1 MKAGRAF
8 GCLFWALLYCVL
20 YLDLTN
26 ASEDEL
32 LDFDFADAKDTD
44 ASSTFDDWQLED
56 EQQAQQSEKKLE
68 DNMLDFS
75 VDLDEAEPEK
85 QLPPFDW
92 RERVLRTALAKA
104 LTDRV
109 LRQKFAEV
117 MPILRVLSSQQR
129 LALSALISAQ
139 MNANQG
145 HELRLDQVRMMFG
158 DDKKL
163 LLPIVYDLANLVK
176 SSARKYIELGTDLAA
191 AALRHTPLQKR
202 KDVLTVEELEQ
213 DDSVGTIDVSAKP
226 AEAAASSLED
236 FFDEMQSELLDPQ
249 MINEALQ
256 SATPTTESPADNS
269 SPNSKSNSTHGQ
281 RVRRSANEFVHK
293 LTRSVPISVTEQQ
306 LLGGAAGRTIR
317 LNTTV
322 FQQPSGAATQ
332 PTTAPETIPSSTLS
346 YEEVEDLAFAGLN
359 GTELPLVAAD
369 ERNYQ
374 VNNGT
379 SSEEEPLPSPE
390 ELIAGPRYRVH
401 SNKRY
406 GQKIPPIKR
415 KRVQSSIHSRGRP
428 KISASSHNPVVV
440 QNKKCERFTNNMCIR
455 TDDYPLEQIMGSIR
469 RHKNAM
475 SALLAEFY
483 DKPNNNLE
491 FDEFD
496 DYIVNKKRRDDE
508 GSAGGM
514 CQSVVRYAR
523 PQKAKAASG
532 EWKFIVNTGQHT
544 QTLRLEKCSN
554 PGDSCSYL
562 AQTYR
567 SHCAQVYNYHRLL
580 SWDKVRGLHVD
591 IFKVPTCCSCQVD
604 GYRQQFPPLAAIQ
617 SKDYSPGSYKVDNGN
632 TNGYSTINEEDL
644 DYNDESDE
652 DELGSSYSPGYNNE
666 LSYLGSKKVR
676 SKLPAPSSVG
686 PYLSPPDDAEDQFGG
701 YKSHKSHTASSSSSK
716 KYYNHL
722 SRRRPQKQQQL
733 NEPRVDVDLDLSPSE
748 TQAEQ
753 EVNVF
758 GPPLAGERQQ
768 RVPLKRKRI
777 YTSTT
782 HTAAASGAASIGGAT
797 SAAGATTRLR
807 IPISSQPQATAAT
820 SSSSLPARTGTA
832 AVAVGVSISAAPHAH
847 QEAAVPSGTVA
858 SSNIAIG
865 QGPQR
870 FYTGGKSRSRYYAP
884 VTTTTVATAAV
895 PTIPIPASAASP
907 LPTTFYQQQ
916 QKQQPQQQSTAFP
929 QPPSHVN
936 SIYGESGNGNGNGG
950 GNGTGTRRINYSYHP
965 IIDFFE
971 KNRRVEATAA
981 VTPTQATLDS
991 DYEVEESQRV
1001 EQRYPQR
1008 TPPAAAGRIHVYQQ
1022 AIPTP
1027 TPTPHE
1033 RRIGF
1038 GAGGAAAGGG
1048 GAGGYGFAN
1057 DNAWQPL
1064 VVDH

>member
-20 YLDLTN
+20 YLHLTN

-32 LDFDFADAKDTD
+32 LDFDFANAKDMDT
-44 ASSTFDDWQLED
+44 ASGIDDWQLED

-75 VDLDEAEPEK
+75 VDLDEPEPEK

-92 RERVLRTALAKA
+92 REKVLRTALAKA

-139 MNANQG
+139 MNAKQG
-145 HELRLDQVRMMFG
+145 HELRLEQVRMMFG

-163 LLPIVYDLANLVK
+163 LLPIVFDLANLVK
-176 SSARKYIELGTDLAA
+176 SSARKYIQMGSDLAA

-202 KDVLTVEELEQ
+202 KDVLTVEETQQ

-226 AEAAASSLED
+226 DEDVASLED
-236 FFDEMQSELLDPQ
+236 FFDEMQAELLDPQ

-256 SATPTTESPADNS
+256 ASPATPSSSNNSTES
-269 SPNSKSNSTHGQ
+269 K

-293 LTRSVPISVTEQQ
+293 LPRSVPISVSEQQ
-306 LLGGAAGRTIR
+306 LLGGAAGRTIK
-317 LNTTV
+317 LNTTA
-322 FQQPSGAATQ
+322 FQQPPNSQ
-332 PTTAPETIPSSTLS
+332 PTTASETMASSTLT

-359 GTELPLVAAD
+359 GTELPLIAAD

-374 VNNGT
+374 LNNG
-379 SSEEEPLPSPE
+379 SSSSAEEPLPSPE
-390 ELIAGPRYRVH
+390 ELIAGPRYRLN
-401 SNKRY
+401 SNKRHS
-406 GQKIPPIKR
+406 QKMPPIKR
-415 KRVQSSIHSRGRP
+415 KRVQSPAYSRGRP
-428 KISASSHNPVVV
+428 KTSASSHNPVVV
-440 QNKKCERFTNNMCIR
+440 SSKKCERFTNNMCIR

-491 FDEFD
+491 FGDEFD
-496 DYIVNKKRRDDE
+496 DYLINKKRREDE

-532 EWKFIVNTGQHT
+532 EWKYIVNTGQHT

-554 PGDSCSYL
+554 PGESCSYL
-562 AQTYR
+562 AQSYR
-567 SHCAQVYNYHRLL
+567 SHCSQVYNYHRLL

-604 GYRQQFPPLAAIQ
+604 GYRQQFPPLASIQ
-617 SKDYSPGSYKVDNGN
+617 SKDYTPGSYKPDNGN
-632 TNGYSTINEEDL
+632 SNGYSTINEEDL

-652 DELGSSYSPGYNNE
+652 DDLGSSYSPYSNNNE

-676 SKLPAPSSVG
+676 SKVPAPSSVG
-686 PYLSPPDDAEDQFGG
+686 PYLSPPDDEDQYAGGSG
-701 YKSHKSHTASSSSSK
+701 YKSHKSSSNPSYSSSGSSK
-716 KYYNHL
+716 KYYSQL
-722 SRRRPQKQQQL
+722 SRRRPQH
-733 NEPRVDVDLDLSPSE
+733 NEPRVDVDMDLSPSE

-758 GPPLAGERQQ
+758 GPPLAGEQQ

-777 YTSTT
+777 HTSTT
-782 HTAAASGAASIGGAT
+782 HTAAGAASGAAASGGA
-797 SAAGATTRLR
+797 STRVR
-807 IPISSQPQATAAT
+807 IPISQPQTTAAT
-820 SSSSLPARTGTA
+820 SSLPARTGTA
-832 AVAVGVSISAAPHAH
+832 AIATLGVSISAAPHAH
-847 QEAAVPSGTVA
+847 QAAAAVPSGTVA
-858 SSNIAIG
+858 SPNVALGAGS
-865 QGPQR
+865 QQR
-870 FYTGGKSRSRYYAP
+870 YYTGGKSRPRYYAP
-884 VTTTTVATAAV
+884 VSTTTDPAPAASAF
-895 PTIPIPASAASP
+895 PASAATP
-907 LPTTFYQQQ
+907 LPTTFYQQ
-916 QKQQPQQQSTAFP
+916 KQQQQHQQQQQQQQQQHQQSTVLP
-929 QPPSHVN
+929 QPPHVN
-936 SIYGESGNGNGNGG
+936 SIYSESGNGNGNG
-950 GNGTGTRRINYSYHP
+950 NGTRRINYSYHP

-971 KNRRVEATAA
+971 KNRRAEAAAAAA
-981 VTPTQATLDS
+981 VTPTQATHAPDT
-991 DYEVEESQRV
+991 DYEMEESRRI
-1001 EQRYPQR
+1001 EQRYPA
-1008 TPPAAAGRIHVYQQ
+1008 AAAGMGVGMGMGMGTGVYQH
-1022 AIPTP
+1022 AI
-1027 TPTPHE
+1027 PTPHE

-1038 GAGGAAAGGG
+1038 GAGAGAGAAG
-1048 GAGGYGFAN
+1048 GGYGFAS